1 MGSSKEA
8 GARVAD
14 GGRAFLDATLAHRDA
29 VYRVA
34 RHCCADAQL
43 AEDLVQETYLRAF
56 AAFERHDGANT
67 RAWLVTICLNLARSD
82 ARRRARRVVEHLG
95 DDLSELEAAGV
106 EVFAV
111 VAARLD
117 RDTVERALAHLSPEQ
132 RLAIVLMDLVGHSA
146 AEVARML
153 DCPRGTVL
161 ARVHRGRRKLAAV
174 LVSAGID
181 HGLS

>member
-1 MGSSKEA
+1 MGDE
-8 GARVAD
+8 
-14 GGRAFLDATLAHRDA
+14 GRAFLDATLVHRDA

-34 RHCCADAQL
+34 RHTGADAQL

-82 ARRRARRVVEHLG
+82 ARRRARRPLEHLG
-95 DDLSELEAAGV
+95 DDLSQRPAADSD
-106 EVFAV
+106 VFAAV
-111 VAARLD
+111 QARLD
-117 RDTVERALAHLSPEQ
+117 RDAVERALWHLSPEQ
-132 RLAIVLMDLVGHSA
+132 RLAIVLMDLAGHTA

-161 ARVHRGRRKLAAV
+161 ARAHRGRRKLAAL
-174 LVSAGID
+174 LVTPGID